1 MTNMTEFHISR
12 LMNKINKLSKNKHY
26 DVVFFDKNQECC
38 GTIENITGISNKYDI
53 NDYALDVCTKIPR
66 HALVTEQKV
75 VVGHYHLIGSTENFR
90 LFVIFLMRFS
100 N

>member
-1 MTNMTEFHISR
+1 MTSMTEFHISR

-66 HALVTEQKV
+66 HVLVTNID
-75 VVGHYHLIGSTENFR
+75 GTESGRWTLSLDWFNREF
-90 LFVIFLMRFS
+90 
-100 N
+100 